1 MRHMDEK
8 KVRLKG
14 KRKYVKFKNF
24 KICGQGIFP
33 LVQMKWL
40 KDDGDKAI
48 RKSIVWV
55 EN

>member
-1 MRHMDEK
+1 MDEK

-14 KRKYVKFKNF
+14 KRKYMKFKNF
-24 KICGQGIFP
+24 KLCGQGIFP
-33 LVQMKWL
+33 LMQIKWL